1 MNRFTPVG
9 EVHLRGHHTVARLQD
24 VRTARISG
32 CDPGQSRPTRTD
44 ADIPAG
50 RRQPGPVP
58 HLNEEE
64 LALLR
69 LVAEGL
75 PMDSVAA
82 RLGMSPRTARR
93 RMHDLCGRIGVT
105 GTMQAVVWA
114 AHNGLV

>member
-1 MNRFTPVG
+1 MV
-9 EVHLRGHHTVARLQD
+9 GHH
-24 VRTARISG
+24 
-32 CDPGQSRPTRTD
+32 PTGPAPPLTD
-44 ADIPAG
+44 
-50 RRQPGPVP
+50 
-58 HLNEEE
+58 EE
-64 LALLR
+64 LTLLR

-93 RMHDLCGRIGVT
+93 RMHDLCERVGVT